1 MYERSAI
8 VLENYFSK
16 IFGLNKLKN
25 LKTNYE
31 EYAQMIEEIKEYQ
44 RVMQEE
50 EKIMKKFEEAAAEIE
65 EIQKKQSQLHE
76 ENINIENQRD
86 QIFNDLSENP
96 SILYQK
102 LEKIENKVE
111 SNNEELKNIR
121 EKYIKALVIFTER
134 QKERNKYA
142 RMHRTTET
150 E

>member
-8 VLENYFSK
+8 VLEKNFSK

-65 EIQKKQSQLHE
+65 EIQKKAGAEINKAKE
-76 ENINIENQRD
+76 ETD
-86 QIFNDLSENP
+86 
-96 SILYQK
+96 
-102 LEKIENKVE
+102 KIRESYLNKE
-111 SNNEELKNIR
+111 IELKSTDKWEN
-121 EKYIKALVIFTER
+121 
-134 QKERNKYA
+134 
-142 RMHRTTET
+142 
-150 E
+150 

>member
-50 EKIMKKFEEAAAEIE
+50 ETVMKKFEEAAAEIE
-65 EIQKKQSQLHE
+65 EIQRKHSQLHE
-76 ENINIENQRD
+76 ENINI
-86 QIFNDLSENP
+86 
-96 SILYQK
+96 
-102 LEKIENKVE
+102 
-111 SNNEELKNIR
+111 
-121 EKYIKALVIFTER
+121 
-134 QKERNKYA
+134 
-142 RMHRTTET
+142 
-150 E
+150 